1 MSANSMRLRLGNMLV
16 EVPIHRDEETT
27 LGLVER
33 VNQRLREI
41 EQQSPVIDSQRF
53 ALLAAYAF
61 AQEALEL
68 EDEVAEMAAAFE
80 ELDGELSEILG
91 ELGS

>member
-27 LGLVER
+27 LWLVER